1 MRPSIRLAVFFKP
14 ILKVVRFLSNS
25 DHENLEE
32 QQPVKPEEGSEQSV
46 DEKPASPANR
56 YIRIKPFYFLMLLFG
71 LILLTAGITIFALT
85 AGDDKVVEVGST
97 TVERNEFQKLF
108 DTYDK
113 LKLEYYSDVDDEE
126 LVNGAINGMID
137 ALGDP
142 YSDYMNQ
149 EEAGHLNETIS
160 SSFQGIGAEIQE
172 RNGFITVVSPIKNS
186 PAEKAGILP
195 NDRILAVDGQNIQG
209 KSASEA
215 VLLIRGEKGTEVT
228 LTIQRGETTEPME
241 VTIVRDEIPIETVYS
256 EMLSDGVAHIQIT
269 SFSQNTFEELKQAI
283 SQMEEEGMKAMV
295 LDVRQ
300 NPGGLLSAAIEI
312 SDLFVNEGEPILQVQ
327 EKDKEPEVY
336 TATGGLKVKMP
347 VALLI
352 DEGSASASEIL
363 AGALKEAAGAPLV
376 GLTTFGKGTV
386 QTANDLP
393 DGSNLKFTT
402 AKWLTPDGNWIHEKG
417 ITPDY
422 KVDYPKYAS
431 LPFLDPS
438 VEMKN
443 GVLSSA
449 VQAAEEMLSAVGY
462 DPGNVDGLYDE
473 STEEAVRALQ
483 EDQKIQVDGILKGDT
498 TYALMDRLRQKV
510 EEDDPQLLKAKEV
523 LLEGLGGTDSA
534 E

>member
-1 MRPSIRLAVFFKP
+1 M
-14 ILKVVRFLSNS
+14 RFLSNS
-25 DHENLEE
+25 EHDNLEE
-32 QQPVKPEEGSEQSV
+32 QETVKPESSEKV
-46 DEKPASPANR
+46 EEEKPAAPANR

-85 AGDDKVVEVGST
+85 AGDDKVVEVGSV

-108 DTYDK
+108 ETYDQ
-113 LKLEYYSDVDDEE
+113 LKEEYYSDLNEEE

-160 SSFQGIGAEIQE
+160 SSFEGIGAEIQE

-195 NDRILAVDGQNIQG
+195 NDRIIAVDGQNIQG

-228 LTIQRGETTEPME
+228 LTVQRGENSEPME
-241 VTIVRDEIPIETVYS
+241 VKIVRDEIPIETVYS
-256 EMLSDGVAHIQIT
+256 EMLSDGIAHIQIT
-269 SFSQNTFEELKQAI
+269 SFSQNTYEELKDAI
-283 SQMEEEGMKAMV
+283 SKMEEEGMKAMV

-300 NPGGLLSAAIEI
+300 NPGGLLNAAIEI
-312 SDLFVNEGEPILQVQ
+312 SNLFVNTGDPILQVQ
-327 EKDKEPEVY
+327 EKDKEPEIYV
-336 TATGGLKVKMP
+336 ATEGLKVKTP

-363 AGALKEAAGAPLV
+363 AGALKESAGAPLV
-376 GLTTFGKGTV
+376 GLKTFGKGTV

-438 VEMKN
+438 IELKN
-443 GVLSSA
+443 GMLSSSI
-449 VQAAEEMLSAVGY
+449 QAAEEMLTAVGY
-462 DPGNVDGLYDE
+462 DPGKVDGLYDD
-473 STEEAVRALQ
+473 STENAVKALQ
-483 EDQKIQVDGILKGDT
+483 EDQKINVDGILKGDT
-498 TYALMDRLRQKV
+498 TYTLMDQLRQKV
-510 EEDDPQLLKAKEV
+510 QEDDPQLLKAKEV
-523 LLEGLGGTDSA
+523 LLQGLGSA
-534 E
+534 DTAK